1 MQVMY
6 MPVGQMGTNCCFVSD
21 TSGNAAIIDPGAD
34 AERIIK
40 TVMENNFTVKFVL
53 LTHAH
58 FDHLMAAEA
67 VCAAFGA
74 PLCVGAADAPML
86 ANERLNLSA
95 TVYPD
100 APVSLTADR
109 LLCEGDEIVFG
120 DAKLTVMETPG
131 HTPGCV
137 CFVADGL
144 LIAGD
149 TLFAGSVGRTDLPG
163 GDMTMLRRSLA
174 RLASLTGEYTV
185 YCGHGEQ
192 TALSYEKRANPY
204 LTHIM

>member
-1 MQVMY
+1 MQVTY
-6 MPVGQMGTNCCFVSD
+6 MSVGQMGTNCYFVSD
-21 TSGNAAIIDPGAD
+21 TSKNAVIIDPGDDAD
-34 AERIIK
+34 RIVKIVKENDFTIK
-40 TVMENNFTVKFVL
+40 SVL

-58 FDHLMAAEA
+58 FDHIMAAEA

-74 PLCVGAADAPML
+74 PLCVGAGDAPML

-95 TVYPD
+95 MVYPD

-109 LLCEGDEIVFG
+109 LLREGDEVVFG

-137 CFVADGL
+137 CFAAPDV
-144 LIAGD
+144 LIVGD

-163 GDMTMLRRSLA
+163 GDMATLRHSLN
-174 RLASLTGEYTV
+174 RLAALTEEYTV
-185 YCGHGEQ
+185 YSGHGEQ
-192 TALSYEKRANPY
+192 TTLSYEKRANPY
-204 LTHIM
+204 LAHII